1 MLKMKLNGLMLP
13 VQFLDKE
20 AFNTNDITEDVPY
33 TLVDDKMYRPRVELL
48 LIRNGKVFCMK
59 QNHLNQYG
67 TNYKLPGG
75 GIDKEDITLYDRVIA
90 ECQEEARITPTNLE
104 YVGYY
109 IVSYGG
115 VYPSWQIKKLW
126 PYGIKYEGAIVYLFT
141 GIEEKKYTGYVK
153 AHDREPEFVAKA
165 RYHDISKLKYRK
177 EHLYAV
183 NKYMENK

>member
-1 MLKMKLNGLMLP
+1 MKLNGLMLP

-75 GIDKEDITLYDRVIA
+75 GIDKEDIMFLMRVIMA
-90 ECQEEARITPTNLE
+90 NI
-104 YVGYY
+104 
-109 IVSYGG
+109 
-115 VYPSWQIKKLW
+115 
-126 PYGIKYEGAIVYLFT
+126 
-141 GIEEKKYTGYVK
+141 
-153 AHDREPEFVAKA
+153 
-165 RYHDISKLKYRK
+165 
-177 EHLYAV
+177 
-183 NKYMENK
+183 